1 MNDPV
6 FSRPWWRHLL
16 FVLLSRILRTPRRG
30 AATVPANVRRILVL
44 IPTKRGDYLVATPLL
59 AGLTKARPRAEIA
72 VVVTKAGYDLA
83 TMDPHVDRVFLYH
96 KLPKWVFSM
105 WQIIRYKP
113 DVVLMPKGHPAT
125 TESMILLL
133 TRAPFRIG
141 LSHPHHNGLLTHPI
155 EHDWRNEHRTEAF
168 VRLLAPFGL
177 DPTRVHRRIHI
188 GISPKAEAW
197 ADQELGPAPHGVPFI
212 AVNLSAGN
220 NPTREWTANSYRN
233 LIRQLS
239 EVMPEVRFLALS
251 APEERFLCD
260 QLADMFD
267 NVTTLETRSLIEASA
282 LIAKADLLIT
292 PDTGIVQTAAARD
305 VPMVVLYN
313 FHHEA
318 YAQFGPQS
326 VPHRAV
332 IAKHGE
338 SVSSLDPADVVHEVM
353 HLLTELKLS

>member
-16 FVLLSRILRTPRRG
+16 FVLLSRLIRAPRRG
-30 AATVPANVRRILVL
+30 AAMVPANVRRILVL
-44 IPTKRGDYLVATPLL
+44 VPVKRGDYLVSTPLL

-72 VVVTKAGYDLA
+72 AVVTKPGYDLA
-83 TMDPHVDRVFLYH
+83 MVDPHVDRVFLYN
-96 KLPKWVFSM
+96 KLPKWFASM

-113 DVVLMPKGHPAT
+113 DVVLLPKGHPAT

-155 EHDWRNEHRTEAF
+155 EHDWANEHRTEAF

-177 DPTRVHRRIHI
+177 DPMRINRRVHI
-188 GISPKAEAW
+188 GVSPKAEAW
-197 ADQELGPAPHGVPFI
+197 ADQMLGPAPHGVPFI
-212 AVNLSAGN
+212 AINLSAG
-220 NPTREWTANSYRN
+220 TASREWTSNSYRN
-233 LIRQLS
+233 LIRELG
-239 EVMPEVRFLALS
+239 EVMPEARFLLTS
-251 APEERFLCD
+251 APAERFLCT
-260 QLADMFD
+260 QLAGEFKSAS
-267 NVTTLETRSLIEASA
+267 TLETRSLIEASSLVA
-282 LIAKADLLIT
+282 RADLLIT
-292 PDTGIVQTAAARD
+292 PDTGIVQAAAARD

-313 FHHEA
+313 GDHEV
-318 YAQFGPQS
+318 YSHFGPQS

-332 IAKHGE
+332 LAKRGE
-338 SVSSLDPADVVHEVM
+338 SVSSIDPAAVVHEVM